1 MLRLKLDELL
11 FEKRMNANQLS
22 EMTGIRYATIDD
34 MKKNK
39 AKQWSVENLNKV
51 MVALELSNVNDL
63 FEYVKE

>member
-1 MLRLKLDELL
+1 MDELL

-39 AKQWSVENLNKV
+39 AKQWSVENLNKI
-51 MVALELSNVNDL
+51 MQALELQSVHEL
-63 FEYVKE
+63 FEYTRD

>member
-1 MLRLKLDELL
+1 MLKLRLDELL

-39 AKQWSVENLNKV
+39 AKQWSVENLNKI
-51 MVALELSNVNDL
+51 MQALELQSVHEL
-63 FEYVKE
+63 FEYTRD

>member
-1 MLRLKLDELL
+1 MLKLRLDELL

-39 AKQWSVENLNKV
+39 AKQWSVENLNKI
-51 MVALELSNVNDL
+51 MQALELQSVHEL
-63 FEYVKE
+63 FEYTKE